1 VDVNVFVSAV
11 VENSDGISSFKVFFD
26 KINKSITTKSEM
38 ILERLMLLKDTAIK
52 NDDQTSLDHLD
63 WIEKAIKE
71 ENIYEPIIEIE
82 QGEMDEEGKSTL
94 AYVNMFTNN
103 SNMKENKNDILK
115 VHDSSQ
121 KKLKTVQFFKKQAA
135 IEVTPFE

>member
-1 VDVNVFVSAV
+1 
-11 VENSDGISSFKVFFD
+11 
-26 KINKSITTKSEM
+26 M
-38 ILERLMLLKDTAIK
+38 ILERLMLLKDTAVK

-71 ENIYEPIIEIE
+71 ENIYEPIIDIE

-94 AYVNMFTNN
+94 AYVNLFTNN